1 MDINS
6 DLKVQG
12 NVNVNGTFSVT
23 GNIVGSIELDPQAD
37 NALIET
43 NNGYYVAP
51 SQPGA
56 PGKSSYELAQEQGY
70 PGTLSDYIAKETAAG
85 TSAANAKASE
95 TNAKTSE
102 NNAKTSETNSASS
115 ATSASTYASNAK
127 TSETNS
133 KTSETNAKT
142 SETNSASSATAAA
155 TSATNAKTSETNSA
169 TSATNAQNYY
179 NLTIANS
186 IDSIATLKTMQ
197 PTLANPVVAVRGYNA
212 GTNIGGGNFYYVADT
227 STVEDGGLF
236 FRVDSKGGWRRA
248 TPAVDDLDI
257 THFGAMCDGKTDDA
271 AAIIKMHK
279 WSLATGGNFGPG
291 VILPAGSTAVDVVD
305 LGTAEI
311 SSFKIR
317 GPERAYGHLVSATL
331 VPFSKTQTT
340 PMFTFC
346 ARRMEVSNLRL
357 LGTGTVQPFFK
368 NTVTRG
374 AFARVHSIRTDYIGG
389 RAFQLIDTLD
399 CKFDQIYSYN
409 GNAAFLWVTWSNLSP
424 GSWDHPTAIE
434 ISNFNFNSHKNEY
447 AVSAIRA
454 GQSMMYNGWFDHCEY
469 PFDISQGG
477 WTLDNITMENA
488 TNPAGIQYS
497 KLVQINC
504 RWEQGK
510 GLDNT
515 VSGYTQ
521 DMDLANGGSGN
532 MPSWVTNGYDQGV
545 VEIKPAGAKFDCGI
559 SNEFQYSNL
568 ILTNSSNAEQWVQ
581 VGRICTQGQGSTWK
595 MNILGT
601 NGWDSANS
609 ALVRPA
615 GTNFGGGNAT
625 IYFESKSPSSQNT
638 TTGEMHWYGEGSC
651 PIKAVKYLHSWGYC
665 TVYVKMGSYT
675 KSAAV
680 FLECNGTSRL
690 QTGNPFWLRADN
702 IIMTEDEVLAVSNI
716 ATAVKRW
723 AINSG
728 DYDAPGI
735 GMDLDSGKV
744 VLNSTY
750 VDNAAS
756 RHLQV
761 SFYGVDQYI
770 PLQATNQSI
779 RIPVYAYADLPS
791 PSTNVYGMVLCRN
804 TTLAQPLQPLFSNG
818 STWYLMSDPSNSTWR
833 PTS

>member
-37 NALIET
+37 NALVET

-51 SQPGA
+51 GLPGA

-70 PGTLSDYIAKETAAG
+70 PGTLADYIAKETAAG
-85 TSAANAKASE
+85 TSAANAKISE

-102 NNAKTSETNSASS
+102 TNAKASESVTTTNASNAKVSET
-115 ATSASTYASNAK
+115 NAK

-133 KTSETNAKT
+133 KTSETNA
-142 SETNSASSATAAA
+142 ASSAALAV

-169 TSATNAQNYY
+169 TNAVNAQNYY

-186 IDSIATLKTMQ
+186 IASIAVLKTTQ
-197 PTLANPVVAVRGYNA
+197 PYVSNAVVAVRGYNS

-227 STVEDGGLF
+227 STVEDGGTF
-236 FRVDSKGGWRRA
+236 FRVDSKGGWKRA
-248 TPAVDDLDI
+248 TPSINDLDI
-257 THFGAMCDGKTDDA
+257 THFGAYCDGVSDDA
-271 AAIIKMHK
+271 QAIIKMHK
-279 WSLATGGNFGPG
+279 WSVANGGNFGPG
-291 VILPAGSTAVDVVD
+291 VIIPAGTTAVDVVD
-305 LGTAEI
+305 LGAAEI
-311 SSFKIR
+311 PSFKIR

-374 AFARVHSIRTDYIGG
+374 AFARVHSIRTDSIGG

-399 CKFDQIYSYN
+399 CKFDQIYSYS

-454 GQSMMYNGWFDHCEY
+454 GQSMMYNGWFDHCDY

-477 WTLDNITMENA
+477 WTLDNITMENSV
-488 TNPAGIQYS
+488 NPAAIKYS
-497 KLVQINC
+497 KVVEINC
-504 RWEQGK
+504 RWAQGA

-515 VSGYTQ
+515 VSGYTK

-532 MPSWVTNGYDQGV
+532 IPSWVTNGYDQGYTTITPKAV
-545 VEIKPAGAKFDCGI
+545 KFDCGV
-559 SNEFQYSNL
+559 SNEFEYSNL
-568 ILTNSSNAEQWVQ
+568 IMTNSSNAEQWVQ
-581 VGRICTQGQGSTWK
+581 VGRVCTQGQGSTWK
-595 MNILGT
+595 MSILGT

-609 ALVRPA
+609 PLVRPA
-615 GTNFGGGNAT
+615 GTNFGGGSAT
-625 IYFESKSPSSQNT
+625 IYCESKSPSSQNT

-651 PIKAVKYLHSWGYC
+651 PIKDVKYLHSWGYT

-680 FLECNGTSRL
+680 FLESNGTSRL
-690 QTGNPFWLRADN
+690 QTGEPFWLRADN
-702 IIMTEDEVLAVSNI
+702 IIMTEADVLAVSNI
-716 ATAVKRW
+716 STAVKRW

-728 DYDAPGI
+728 DYNSPGI
-735 GMDLDSGKV
+735 GMDLDTGKF

-761 SFYGVDQYI
+761 SLYGVDQYI
-770 PLQATNQSI
+770 PVQTTNQSN
-779 RIPVYAYADLPS
+779 RIPVYAYASLPS
-791 PSTNVYGMVLCRN
+791 PSTNVYGMVLCRD

-818 STWYLMSDPSNSTWR
+818 STWFLMSDPSNTTWR
-833 PTS
+833 PAS